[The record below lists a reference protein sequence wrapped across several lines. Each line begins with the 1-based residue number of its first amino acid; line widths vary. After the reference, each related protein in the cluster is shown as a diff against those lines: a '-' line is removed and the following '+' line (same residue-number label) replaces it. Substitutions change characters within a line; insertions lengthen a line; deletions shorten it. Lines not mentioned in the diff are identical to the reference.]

1 MDSKACGAGAS
12 GARRR
17 CDGGSFPAGLTPLSR
32 QLCLRGDRAG
42 PTAKCRLCGEPTEQ
56 RNKTGAGERL
66 AGWGCLS
73 RGRLERRWVGRRP
86 APSHRHLPR
95 PQFGAPG
102 GRAPP
107 GGTALTPR
115 LSREHAAPRHNPP
128 PPRLRPGGG
137 KRSEVGV
144 PGPGGRRP
152 GVARDRGGTPPGE
165 GHANSRSSSR
175 EGRKGAAGDVKIHQ
189 ERGGSL
195 HPLARVERTTTG

>member
-1 MDSKACGAGAS
+1 MRTVPTRSGGREDPDVDSKACGAGAS

-128 PPRLRPGGG
+128 PPAFGREGVSVPRSEFRDPAGGG
-137 KRSEVGV
+137 QGW
-144 PGPGGRRP
+144 
-152 GVARDRGGTPPGE
+152 RGTVVVRPPGRGMQIA
-165 GHANSRSSSR
+165 GHPPGRDAR
-175 EGRKGAAGDVKIHQ
+175 ERLGM
-189 ERGGSL
+189 
-195 HPLARVERTTTG
+195 